1 MYVEYKEKGYFTTG
15 RCKMKQ
21 ADGTWTDAISYESVS
36 NGQVYVRDIVDF
48 LNKFKPKDKLVE
60 IFHFAISA
68 KLDVEYKG
76 KRYRALGYNNYKTN
90 TGILADSDD
99 KVVLIEFNQNLPL
112 NDLKVVY

>member
-48 LNKFKPKDKLVE
+48 
-60 IFHFAISA
+60 
-68 KLDVEYKG
+68 
-76 KRYRALGYNNYKTN
+76 
-90 TGILADSDD
+90 
-99 KVVLIEFNQNLPL
+99 
-112 NDLKVVY
+112 

>member
-1 MYVEYKEKGYFTTG
+1 MYVEYKEKGYFTAG

-21 ADGTWTDAISYESVS
+21 SDGTWTDAISYESVS

-60 IFHFAISA
+60 IFHFAASA

-76 KRYRALGYNNYKTN
+76 KRYRALGYNYETN

-112 NDLKVVY
+112 DDLKVVY

>member
-48 LNKFKPKDKLVE
+48 LNKFKPRDKLVE

-76 KRYRALGYNNYKTN
+76 KRYRALGYNNYGTN

-112 NDLKVVY
+112 DDLKVVY